1 MSQNKTK
8 AKTEIKSAQK
18 YVQNK
23 NEHIQ
28 KLSQYEIKGGPKNEN
43 NPD

>member
-1 MSQNKTK
+1 MQKTLRNELVQNEC
-8 AKTEIKSAQK
+8 KTEIKSAQK

-28 KLSQYEIKGGPKNEN
+28 N
-43 NPD
+43 